1 MTELITIILTVIGVG
16 LSIAAINITTFFYL
30 LGRLAKVE
38 KRLAT
43 VEERLATV
51 EERLLTLEK
60 GQVTLE
66 KRLTTVE
73 KGLATVEKEVSF
85 IHGLLVRRPDDAVM
99 EQ

>member
-16 LSIAAINITTFFYL
+16 LSLAAINVTTFFYL
-30 LGRLAKVE
+30 LGRLTKVE

-43 VEERLATV
+43 VEKGVATV
-51 EERLLTLEK
+51 EKRLVTLEERLLTLEK

-73 KGLATVEKEVSF
+73 KEVAF
-85 IHGLLVRRPDDAVM
+85 IHGLLVRRPDDAVT